1 MSFIV
6 EAFFSG
12 CISKVVND
20 GTDFSIPRIKSALN
34 DKKNRNLPTKVYR
47 VIERALNIVT
57 DKKYKGTDIS
67 YDAIERIF
75 IEFRENGDTL
85 ESVKCGLGLLVSDVS
100 DQKCENFLDKFYD
113 GVCQDEDL
121 YKRIS
126 LILKEKGIK
135 INQQEFQQLNENIE
149 GGFAQLNRKID
160 EKISINNKNDNKY
173 NLQNRVP
180 VKSRTQEYADKWNEN
195 MFLNN
200 FDKRDENA
208 GVNIKLRDVYLDEH
222 LPHYIWG
229 ENKNSRNDLKDLLSE
244 YINPHNDNE
253 MLLILGQ
260 PGIGKSTLIT
270 WSTAKFS
277 ERIDDILV
285 YRFAFDFENI
295 DWQNGWISN
304 RVLEKWG
311 LNHSDLNGKILII
324 DGFDE
329 VSIESNRRRDILDSL
344 YIDWINNKEIKNF
357 SLIIT
362 CRENYIQGFE
372 RLKCKYITLQTWNEP
387 QIKSFCNIFQEK
399 TKNKVSEDTIEK
411 LFENKEILG
420 IPLILYMVLAL
431 NISIE
436 KEGSIVDVYDKIFA
450 LEGGIYDRCIDF
462 KSFSEKHRISEI
474 KKYIHQ
480 MSREIAFWM
489 FENEPEEAYIPKNE
503 YQRMCDSILLEEE
516 CENKN
521 IQQDFLIGNYFK
533 LVKHCEGLEA
543 EELYFVHRS
552 IYEYFVAETIY
563 SSIPNTMKNFSKE
576 NLDEFVGIISV
587 YLKKGQITHT
597 ICKYLQH
604 KILKLCSAR
613 SQEELTFYQWME
625 MAVDKMV
632 NNGMFYSSEYRNCNN
647 IIYKETKCFINLVEI
662 LRQLHDKDNSN
673 YILMNVNKGQIEK
686 YIKYCCITFE
696 KKGENDLN
704 LSKMFLKKVNLV
716 GTNLEN
722 INFINAMLEKIN
734 LSRANLEKANFSGA
748 ILKSANLELA
758 ILNNADLSNADLSGA
773 YLHRADL
780 TNAVLREAIL
790 NESILI
796 ETVLNKAN
804 LERANLEKANLR
816 GAILSDANLKEA
828 KLSNVDF
835 SRAILIGADLKDAIL
850 SNVILTNAII
860 DERQAGYLE
869 GKCNLHHT
877 FVLYDDDE
885 LIPY

>member
-113 GVCQDEDL
+113 EVCQDEDL